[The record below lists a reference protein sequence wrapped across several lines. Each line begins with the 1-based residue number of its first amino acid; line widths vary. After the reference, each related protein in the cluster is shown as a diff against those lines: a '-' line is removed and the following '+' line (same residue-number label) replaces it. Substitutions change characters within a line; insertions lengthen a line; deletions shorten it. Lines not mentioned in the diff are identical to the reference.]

1 MTKLLHPVAVIS
13 ISSHFDIQRM
23 HHRRTMIGAIFPS
36 PHDIGDIIITFGD
49 IFIDVMPSVPL
60 HLLPFEWAKFHQ
72 VKYDRSSYY
81 YTYPVHATALRSL
94 RHYSRLTALRGA

>member
-1 MTKLLHPVAVIS
+1 
-13 ISSHFDIQRM
+13 
-23 HHRRTMIGAIFPS
+23 
-36 PHDIGDIIITFGD
+36 
-49 IFIDVMPSVPL
+49 MPSVPL